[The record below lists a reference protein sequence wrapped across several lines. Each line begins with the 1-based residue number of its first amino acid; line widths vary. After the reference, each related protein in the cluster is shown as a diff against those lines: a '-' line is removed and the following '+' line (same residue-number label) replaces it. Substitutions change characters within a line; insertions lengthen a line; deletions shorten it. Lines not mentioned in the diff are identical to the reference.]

1 LAYFSST
8 TGINIGNPTNL
19 SPFVVSGI
27 NTIHIWD
34 FVVNGNSITLY
45 MDGVSLGT
53 KTFTAPTGLAT
64 NGLYFGA
71 RHTNAGTGFTDVCPG
86 TYYNIKVYKRALSS
100 EEISSNFSS
109 FRSNYGL

>member
-1 LAYFSST
+1 MKPFIRVRSNYTA
-8 TGINIGNPTNL
+8 L
-19 SPFVVSGI
+19 SMHSLYQKEKQIV
-27 NTIHIWD
+27 WD

-53 KTFTAPTGLAT
+53 KTFTAPSGLAT

-71 RHTNAGTGFTDVCPG
+71 RHTNAGSGFTDVCPG
-86 TYYNIKVYKRALSS
+86 TYYNMKVYKRALTSD
-100 EEISSNFSS
+100 EITSNFSS